1 MPSLSNS
8 RKGLF
13 VVARCS
19 VVLLLVAVGGPAIA
33 HGGGHGDGNHFSSGS
48 SGKSSGTNGS
58 GSSGH
63 ARYHSTLTRGRAPL
77 RKSGAWR
84 SAVVS
89 HPRKIRP
96 PIVKPGSAKAPP
108 FYICPGCANPN
119 LPQGTPITEE
129 GGGMHCTF
137 INGLN
142 SGCDPNI
149 PDTGVHGTG
158 GPGQG
163 RHHLN

>member
-1 MPSLSNS
+1 MPPRSNS

-13 VVARCS
+13 LVARCS
-19 VVLLLVAVGGPAIA
+19 VVLLLMAVGGPTFA

-48 SGKSSGTNGS
+48 GGKSSGTNGS

-63 ARYHSTLTRGRAPL
+63 ARYHPTIKRDRAPL
-77 RKSGAWR
+77 RKLKVKH
-84 SAVVS
+84 SAVAVP
-89 HPRKIRP
+89 PRKIRP

-119 LPQGTPITEE
+119 LPRGTPITEE

-137 INGLN
+137 INGVN
-142 SGCDPNI
+142 GGCDPDI
-149 PDTGVHGTG
+149 PDTGTHGSG
-158 GPGQG
+158 GAGQG